1 MPPQLGN
8 QQAEHEAGQ
17 TLEQN
22 ITMQPSSVQ
31 LQSVSVTAAAE
42 RGTVNEA
49 LDQQRTATGIVSAV
63 TAEQITKSP
72 DSDAAQAVQ
81 RAGGGRLVLALAGL
95 DHQVTSGF
103 ARAIQGAHQE
113 LA

>member
-1 MPPQLGN
+1 MTGILVDV
-8 QQAEHEAGQ
+8 GQ

-22 ITMQPSSVQ
+22 ITMQPSSVR

-72 DSDAAQAVQ
+72 DSENTIWSGCAVKRIAA
-81 RAGGGRLVLALAGL
+81 AGDTIALRMFGAIAARGGRYKVLSLTNGL
-95 DHQVTSGF
+95 
-103 ARAIQGAHQE
+103 
-113 LA
+113 